1 MKTGYCHIYNHN
13 MPLDSITDRLHIG
26 NRWLG
31 HLGLA
36 MYDNTARVHDPVMPR
51 MLTCDNPDGL
61 AGQSYSWVNRI
72 TDTWKGDTPF
82 TLSASY
88 SYDGLGRLTL
98 SESSDKKYS
107 EKLTFDLDANV
118 TDVRRLYRG
127 ATIQW
132 ASAQEMEGPRILELH
147 DASGPYYSE
156 SVGRFPAGEYTY
168 GYDRCGRTISDGT
181 RDATISYHKWLDL
194 PRRINIGD
202 GNFIQNSYLPDGTLT
217 GRIFNTKRINTI
229 VRVNSKGD
237 TIVTQRRND
246 LRRSLRFFGSFE
258 KEGTSLKV
266 HTPEGYYAVKEGRHY
281 QYIRNRQGSTM
292 AVVNDAGE
300 VVQRTGYYASG
311 TPFVL
316 PVDSS
321 DGSVAPLDSVTDRL
335 HIGNRWLGHLGL
347 AMYDNTAR
355 VHDPVMPRMLTCDSR
370 AVDYPGHSPFS
381 HCAGNPAN
389 ILDPSGDSLFVAP
402 KYRETLNNSLQD
414 VFGVESDKFY
424 YTQSGML
431 THNGNLKK
439 LSRKQKVVLKG
450 LNKILSE
457 QDKTELIYGKSVT
470 YTNNYGKTITKEASE
485 ASGALSILAS
495 DNEGS
500 MDYSIILIDP
510 SVTNFTV
517 SEMIDENSIMAANYR
532 DKTVETNTTDML
544 FHEFGHK
551 IYQGQSQ
558 DKVLGYN
565 NVVRKLLKLKPRRS
579 DYEHNKFKF

>member
-1 MKTGYCHIYNHN
+1 MKTGYCHIYNHKI
-13 MPLDSITDRLHIG
+13 PLDSITDRLHIG

-51 MLTCDNPDGL
+51 MLTCD
-61 AGQSYSWVNRI
+61 
-72 TDTWKGDTPF
+72 K
-82 TLSASY
+82 
-88 SYDGLGRLTL
+88 
-98 SESSDKKYS
+98 
-107 EKLTFDLDANV
+107 
-118 TDVRRLYRG
+118 
-127 ATIQW
+127 
-132 ASAQEMEGPRILELH
+132 
-147 DASGPYYSE
+147 
-156 SVGRFPAGEYTY
+156 
-168 GYDRCGRTISDGT
+168 
-181 RDATISYHKWLDL
+181 
-194 PRRINIGD
+194 
-202 GNFIQNSYLPDGTLT
+202 
-217 GRIFNTKRINTI
+217 
-229 VRVNSKGD
+229 
-237 TIVTQRRND
+237 
-246 LRRSLRFFGSFE
+246 
-258 KEGTSLKV
+258 
-266 HTPEGYYAVKEGRHY
+266 
-281 QYIRNRQGSTM
+281 
-292 AVVNDAGE
+292 
-300 VVQRTGYYASG
+300 YASKF
-311 TPFVL
+311 PNF
-316 PVDSS
+316 
-321 DGSVAPLDSVTDRL
+321 
-335 HIGNRWLGHLGL
+335 
-347 AMYDNTAR
+347 
-355 VHDPVMPRMLTCDSR
+355 
-370 AVDYPGHSPFS
+370 SPFS
-381 HCAGNPAN
+381 HCAGNPVN

-414 VFGVESDKFY
+414 VFGAESDKFY

-439 LSRKQKVVLKG
+439 LSGKQKVVLKG

-558 DKVLGYN
+558 DKVLDYN
-565 NVVRKLLKLKPRRS
+565 NDVRKLLKLKPRRS